1 APPPQRV
8 GVRAPAL
15 PAQPDSGGGS
25 EGAVEAPF
33 DDLAAAPTPVQ
44 HLAPAPVVVTARLG
58 ATREIGRGGHDLV
71 VSAVARRGMRLAPAH
86 VEDVQAGIGV
96 GFTAGTIRA
105 RNGRVL
111 RNALRNT

>member
-1 APPPQRV
+1 M
-8 GVRAPAL
+8 
-15 PAQPDSGGGS
+15 GS
-25 EGAVEAPF
+25 YSKGSSSPVNREATEGAVEAPF

-86 VEDVQAGIGV
+86 AEDLQAGIRRRL
-96 GFTAGTIRA
+96 TARTIRA
-105 RNGRVL
+105 RHRRAG
-111 RNALRNT
+111 RNALPHRSLARGR

>member
-1 APPPQRV
+1 
-8 GVRAPAL
+8 L

-86 VEDVQAGIGV
+86 VEDLQAGIGV
-96 GFTAGTIRA
+96 GFTAGCPE
-105 RNGRVL
+105 
-111 RNALRNT
+111 